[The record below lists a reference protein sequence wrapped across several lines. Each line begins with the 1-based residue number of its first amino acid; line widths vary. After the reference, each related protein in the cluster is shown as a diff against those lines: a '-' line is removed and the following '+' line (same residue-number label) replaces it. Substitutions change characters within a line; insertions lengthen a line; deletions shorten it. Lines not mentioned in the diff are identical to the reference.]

1 MIVCEARLKGFS
13 VGDLLEKIKTKYPL
27 MPVILYSS
35 DSRALKAPSRSRTI
49 PDCTMQKPFTI
60 EELQK
65 VIHEIGRQQL

>member
-1 MIVCEARLKGFS
+1 LPF
-13 VGDLLEKIKTKYPL
+13 
-27 MPVILYSS
+27 ILYSA
-35 DSRALKAPSRSRTI
+35 DPMALKAPSRSRTI